1 MKRCMLLPVLLWAA
15 LCCAA
20 LPAAA
25 QERDTARASSTPPTA
40 IAHPPPPFP
49 LPTALLRN
57 QLAGSDNIYDLRVMG
72 LYTRS
77 EPAPDWTTLNFQ
89 PRPRTALETSLPP
102 DYGSARFSLLMPAMF
117 TGEMSLGTQL
127 LLMLGMSLA
136 NYGYEYLRETAKGA
150 QPGGLDE
157 LHLPGAPGVY
167 RTSDDVRSE
176 ALRRGEAQSIDLA
189 IERREQERRTLEKE
203 KKARK
208 SE

>member
-1 MKRCMLLPVLLWAA
+1 MKRCMLLLVPL
-15 LCCAA
+15 CAA
-20 LPAAA
+20 LLCAARPVTA
-25 QERDTARASSTPPTA
+25 QERETARTPSATPTA
-40 IAHPPPPFP
+40 MAPPPPAFP
-49 LPTALLRN
+49 LGTALLRS
-57 QLAGSDNIYDLRVMG
+57 QFAGSTDAYDLRLMG
-72 LYTRS
+72 LYPRS
-77 EPAPDWTTLNFQ
+77 EPAPDWNAPNFQ

-102 DYGSARFSLLMPAMF
+102 DYGSAQFPLLMPAMF

-136 NYGYEYLRETAKGA
+136 NYGYQYLRETAKGA

-189 IERREQERRTLEKE
+189 IERREQERRKLGKE